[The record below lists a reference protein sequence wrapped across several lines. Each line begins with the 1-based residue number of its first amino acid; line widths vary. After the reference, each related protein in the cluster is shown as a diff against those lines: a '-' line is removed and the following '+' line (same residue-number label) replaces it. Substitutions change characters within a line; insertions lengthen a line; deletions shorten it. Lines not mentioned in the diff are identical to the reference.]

1 MQKEFDFLGVQI
13 LMRTFNIRDKSQ
25 IIGGGIHT
33 EMFIAQQPKAIE
45 SRYWYQ
51 IITMTT
57 FQNNEKR
64 CINNQTF
71 VLFEY

>member
-25 IIGGGIHT
+25 NIGGGIPT

-45 SRYWYQ
+45 SRNWYQ
-51 IITMTT
+51 IIAMTT
-57 FQNNEKR
+57 F
-64 CINNQTF
+64 
-71 VLFEY
+71 